1 MENKIGK
8 KTVKRGKKYISIE
21 WQYPKSFKPHRLKYL
36 KIELESI
43 FSHIL
48 DYMFP
53 DYDKEIMNMIRYS
66 FGEFDND
73 EVEAQEKRKASEK
86 RKKKLEKK
94 KPKVE
99 TKTKEDEWIEKQ
111 KKQSDLF

>member
-1 MENKIGK
+1 
-8 KTVKRGKKYISIE
+8 
-21 WQYPKSFKPHRLKYL
+21 
-36 KIELESI
+36 
-43 FSHIL
+43 
-48 DYMFP
+48 
-53 DYDKEIMNMIRYS
+53 MIRYS